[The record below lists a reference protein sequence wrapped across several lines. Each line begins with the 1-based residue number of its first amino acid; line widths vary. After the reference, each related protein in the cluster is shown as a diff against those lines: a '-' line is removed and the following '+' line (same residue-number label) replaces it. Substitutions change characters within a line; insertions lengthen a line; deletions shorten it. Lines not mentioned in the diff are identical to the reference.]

1 MHLRHKLLP
10 LSLSLLLAACSSQP
24 EQSAPVEQQA
34 PVSKP
39 PVIEIPQ
46 ATGAIP
52 RPEPLSASGNRDY
65 WIGKQKNEVWRDIK
79 HYSEEGTAS
88 WLSPDLD
95 GQKTANGDV
104 LDSKLFSAAH
114 RNLPI
119 PSYVRVTNLNNG
131 LETIV
136 RVNDRGPFNS
146 PNLIDLSYAAAKQLE
161 MVDSGEARV
170 RLELISDTPDQMV
183 IMEPMKPIEMTPTT
197 PAAAASNTMS
207 QDGFLGEPTALAMA
221 TPATDPAPAP
231 VKAPTAKPAQAAP
244 VKAAPVKAAPAKAAA
259 PASSGDGKM
268 IQVLASGSRERAEA
282 MGKVMTQRYGV
293 PYRVDA
299 HGAIF
304 RVLIGPVAADQQ
316 ASVLEKVRQGGLE
329 QAFIVP

>member
-24 EQSAPVEQQA
+24 EQSAPVEPQA

-95 GQKTANGDV
+95 GQNTANGDV

-119 PSYVRVTNLNNG
+119 PSYVRVTNLDNG

-146 PNLIDLSYAAAKQLE
+146 PRLIDLSYAAAKQLE

-170 RLELISDTPDQMV
+170 RLELINDTPDQMV

-197 PAAAASNTMS
+197 PAAAAPNTMS

-221 TPATDPAPAP
+221 TPAANPAP
-231 VKAPTAKPAQAAP
+231 VKAPA
-244 VKAAPVKAAPAKAAA
+244 AAPVKAAPAKAAA

-268 IQVLASGSRERAEA
+268 IQVLASGSQERAEA

>member
-24 EQSAPVEQQA
+24 EQSAPIEPQA

-65 WIGKQKNEVWRDIK
+65 WIGKQKHEVWRDIK

-119 PSYVRVTNLNNG
+119 PSYVRVTNLDNG

-146 PNLIDLSYAAAKQLE
+146 PRLIDLSYAAAKQLE

-197 PAAAASNTMS
+197 PAAASNTLS

-221 TPATDPAPAP
+221 TSASEPAP
-231 VKAPTAKPAQAAP
+231 VKAPAAKPA
-244 VKAAPVKAAPAKAAA
+244 KAAPVKPAPAKAAA

-268 IQVLASGSRERAEA
+268 IQVLASGSRDRAEA

-293 PYRVDA
+293 PYRIDA

>member
-24 EQSAPVEQQA
+24 EQSVPVEPQA

-65 WIGKQKNEVWRDIK
+65 WIGKQKHEVWRDIK

-119 PSYVRVTNLNNG
+119 PSYVRVTNLDNG

-146 PNLIDLSYAAAKQLE
+146 PRLIDLSYAAAKQLE

-197 PAAAASNTMS
+197 PAAASNTLS

-221 TPATDPAPAP
+221 TPAAAPAP
-231 VKAPTAKPAQAAP
+231 VKAPAAKPA
-244 VKAAPVKAAPAKAAA
+244 KAAPVKPAPAKAAA

-268 IQVLASGSRERAEA
+268 IQVLASGSRDRAEA

-293 PYRVDA
+293 PYRIYRA
-299 HGAIF
+299 
-304 RVLIGPVAADQQ
+304 LIAPFCRGCD
-316 ASVLEKVRQGGLE
+316 
-329 QAFIVP
+329 

>member
-24 EQSAPVEQQA
+24 EQSAPVEPQA

-65 WIGKQKNEVWRDIK
+65 WIGKQKHEVWRDIK

-95 GQKTANGDV
+95 GQKTANSDV

-119 PSYVRVTNLNNG
+119 PSYVRVTNLDNG

-146 PNLIDLSYAAAKQLE
+146 PRLIDLSYAAAKQLE

-197 PAAAASNTMS
+197 PAAASNTLS

-221 TPATDPAPAP
+221 TPASEPAP
-231 VKAPTAKPAQAAP
+231 VKAPAAKPAKAVP
-244 VKAAPVKAAPAKAAA
+244 VKPAPAKAAA

-268 IQVLASGSRERAEA
+268 IQVLASGSRDRAEA

-293 PYRVDA
+293 PYRIDA

>member
-24 EQSAPVEQQA
+24 EQSAPVEPQA

-65 WIGKQKNEVWRDIK
+65 WIGKQKHEVWRDIK

-119 PSYVRVTNLNNG
+119 PSYVRVTNLDNG

-146 PNLIDLSYAAAKQLE
+146 PRLIDLSYAAAKQLE

-197 PAAAASNTMS
+197 PAAASNTVS

-221 TPATDPAPAP
+221 TPAADPAP
-231 VKAPTAKPAQAAP
+231 VKAPAATPA
-244 VKAAPVKAAPAKAAA
+244 KAAPVKPAPAKAAA

-268 IQVLASGSRERAEA
+268 IQVLASGSRDRAEA
-282 MGKVMTQRYGV
+282 MGKVMTQRYGL
-293 PYRVDA
+293 PYRIDA

>member
-24 EQSAPVEQQA
+24 EQTAPVEPQA

-104 LDSKLFSAAH
+104 LDSKMFSAAH

-146 PNLIDLSYAAAKQLE
+146 PRLIDLSYAAAKQLE

-197 PAAAASNTMS
+197 PAAASNTLS

-221 TPATDPAPAP
+221 TPAAEPAP
-231 VKAPTAKPAQAAP
+231 VKAPAAKPA
-244 VKAAPVKAAPAKAAA
+244 KAAPVNPAPAKAAA

-268 IQVLASGSRERAEA
+268 IQVLASGSRDRAEA

-293 PYRVDA
+293 PYRIDA

>member
-24 EQSAPVEQQA
+24 EQSAPVEPQA

-65 WIGKQKNEVWRDIK
+65 WIGKQKHEVWRDIK

-119 PSYVRVTNLNNG
+119 PSYVRVTNLDNG

-146 PNLIDLSYAAAKQLE
+146 PRLIDLSYAAAKQLE
-161 MVDSGEARV
+161 MVNSGEARV

-197 PAAAASNTMS
+197 PAAASNTLS

-221 TPATDPAPAP
+221 TPASEPAP
-231 VKAPTAKPAQAAP
+231 VKAPAAKPAKAVP
-244 VKAAPVKAAPAKAAA
+244 VKPASAKAAA

-268 IQVLASGSRERAEA
+268 IQVLASGSRDRAEA

-293 PYRVDA
+293 PYRIDA

>member
-24 EQSAPVEQQA
+24 EQSAPIEPQA

-52 RPEPLSASGNRDY
+52 RPEPLSTSGNRDY
-65 WIGKQKNEVWRDIK
+65 WIGKQKHEVWRDIK

-119 PSYVRVTNLNNG
+119 PSYVRVTNLDNG

-146 PNLIDLSYAAAKQLE
+146 PRLIDLSYAAAKQLE

-197 PAAAASNTMS
+197 PAAASNTVS

-221 TPATDPAPAP
+221 TPAAEPAP
-231 VKAPTAKPAQAAP
+231 VKAPAAKPA
-244 VKAAPVKAAPAKAAA
+244 KAAPVKPAPAKAAA

-268 IQVLASGSRERAEA
+268 IQVLASGSRDRAEA

-293 PYRVDA
+293 PYRIDA

>member
-146 PNLIDLSYAAAKQLE
+146 PHLIDLSYAAAKQLE

-170 RLELISDTPDQMV
+170 RLELINDTPDQMV

-221 TPATDPAPAP
+221 TPAADPAPVP

-244 VKAAPVKAAPAKAAA
+244 VKAAPAKAAA
-259 PASSGDGKM
+259 PANSGDGKM

>member
-1 MHLRHKLLP
+1 MHLRQKLLP

-24 EQSAPVEQQA
+24 EQSAPIEPQA

-65 WIGKQKNEVWRDIK
+65 WIGKQKHEVWRDIK

-119 PSYVRVTNLNNG
+119 PSYVRVTNLDNG

-146 PNLIDLSYAAAKQLE
+146 PRLIDLSYAAAKQLE

-197 PAAAASNTMS
+197 PAAASNTLS

-221 TPATDPAPAP
+221 TPAAEPAP
-231 VKAPTAKPAQAAP
+231 VKAPAAKPA
-244 VKAAPVKAAPAKAAA
+244 KAAPVKPAPAKAAA

-268 IQVLASGSRERAEA
+268 IQVLASGSRDRAEA

-293 PYRVDA
+293 PYRIDA

>member
-1 MHLRHKLLP
+1 MHFRHKLLP

-24 EQSAPVEQQA
+24 EQSAPVEPQA

-65 WIGKQKNEVWRDIK
+65 WIGKQKHEVWRDIK

-119 PSYVRVTNLNNG
+119 PSYVRVTNLDNG

-146 PNLIDLSYAAAKQLE
+146 PRLIDLSYAAAKQLE
-161 MVDSGEARV
+161 MVDSGEAQV

-197 PAAAASNTMS
+197 PAAASNTLS

-221 TPATDPAPAP
+221 TPAAEPAP
-231 VKAPTAKPAQAAP
+231 VKAPAAKPA
-244 VKAAPVKAAPAKAAA
+244 KAAPVKPAPAKPA

-293 PYRVDA
+293 PYRIDA

-316 ASVLEKVRQGGLE
+316 TSVLEKVRQGGLE

>member
-24 EQSAPVEQQA
+24 EQSAPVEPQA

-65 WIGKQKNEVWRDIK
+65 WIGKQKHEVWRDIK

-119 PSYVRVTNLNNG
+119 PSYVRVTNLENG

-146 PNLIDLSYAAAKQLE
+146 PRLIDLSYAAAKQLE

-197 PAAAASNTMS
+197 PAAASSRLS

-221 TPATDPAPAP
+221 TPAADPAP
-231 VKAPTAKPAQAAP
+231 VKAPAAKPA
-244 VKAAPVKAAPAKAAA
+244 KAAPVKPAPAKAAA

-268 IQVLASGSRERAEA
+268 IQVLASGSRDRAEA

-293 PYRVDA
+293 PYRIDA

>member
-24 EQSAPVEQQA
+24 EQSAPVEPQA

-52 RPEPLSASGNRDY
+52 RPESLSASGNRDY
-65 WIGKQKNEVWRDIK
+65 WIGKQKHEVWRDIK
-79 HYSEEGTAS
+79 YYSEEGTAS

-119 PSYVRVTNLNNG
+119 PSYVRVTNLDNG

-146 PNLIDLSYAAAKQLE
+146 PRLIDLSYAAAKQLE

-197 PAAAASNTMS
+197 PAAASNTLS

-221 TPATDPAPAP
+221 TPAAEPAP
-231 VKAPTAKPAQAAP
+231 VKTPAAKPA
-244 VKAAPVKAAPAKAAA
+244 KAAPVKAVPAKAAA

-268 IQVLASGSRERAEA
+268 IQVLASGSRDRAEA

-293 PYRVDA
+293 PYRIDA

>member
-1 MHLRHKLLP
+1 MQLRHKLLP

-24 EQSAPVEQQA
+24 EQSAPVEPQA

-52 RPEPLSASGNRDY
+52 RPEPLSTSGNRNY
-65 WIGKQKNEVWRDIK
+65 WIGKQKYEVWRDIK
-79 HYSEEGTAS
+79 HYTEEGTAS
-88 WLSPDLD
+88 WLAKDLD
-95 GQKTANGDV
+95 GNKTANGDV

-119 PSYVRVTNLNNG
+119 PSYVRVTNLDNG

-136 RVNDRGPFNS
+136 RVNDRGPFDS
-146 PNLIDLSYAAAKQLE
+146 SRLIDLSYAAAEQLD
-161 MVDSGEARV
+161 MVHTGEARV
-170 RLELISDTPDQMV
+170 RLELISDTPDQRV
-183 IMEPMKPIEMTPTT
+183 IMEPMAPMLPAETPADTQVAPSPKPAT
-197 PAAAASNTMS
+197 PAAT
-207 QDGFLGEPTALAMA
+207 
-221 TPATDPAPAP
+221 
-231 VKAPTAKPAQAAP
+231 
-244 VKAAPVKAAPAKAAA
+244 
-259 PASSGDGKM
+259 PASSTSKPVAAKQAQPQAANGQGKM

-293 PYRVDA
+293 PYRIDT

-304 RVLIGPVAADQQ
+304 RVLIGPIPADQQ
-316 ASVLEKVRQGGLE
+316 LSTLEKVRQGGLE

>member
-24 EQSAPVEQQA
+24 EQSAPIEPQA

-65 WIGKQKNEVWRDIK
+65 WIGKQKHEVWRDIK

-119 PSYVRVTNLNNG
+119 PSYVRVTNLDNG

-146 PNLIDLSYAAAKQLE
+146 PRLIDLSYAAAKQLE

-197 PAAAASNTMS
+197 PAAASNTLS

-221 TPATDPAPAP
+221 TPAAEPAP
-231 VKAPTAKPAQAAP
+231 VKAPAAKPA
-244 VKAAPVKAAPAKAAA
+244 KAAPVKSAPAKAAA

-268 IQVLASGSRERAEA
+268 IQVLASGSRDRAEA

-293 PYRVDA
+293 PYRIDA

>member
-24 EQSAPVEQQA
+24 EQSAPVEPQA

-65 WIGKQKNEVWRDIK
+65 WIGKQKHEVWRDIK

-119 PSYVRVTNLNNG
+119 PSYVRVTNLDNG

-146 PNLIDLSYAAAKQLE
+146 PRLIDLSYAAAKQLE

-197 PAAAASNTMS
+197 PAAASNTLS

-221 TPATDPAPAP
+221 TPAAEPAP
-231 VKAPTAKPAQAAP
+231 VKTPAAKPA
-244 VKAAPVKAAPAKAAA
+244 KAAPVKPAPAKAAA
-259 PASSGDGKM
+259 PASSGDGKK
-268 IQVLASGSRERAEA
+268 IQVLASGSRDRAEA

-293 PYRVDA
+293 PYRIDA

>member
-24 EQSAPVEQQA
+24 EQTAPVEPQA

-46 ATGAIP
+46 ATGAMP

-95 GQKTANGDV
+95 GQKTANGDA

-119 PSYVRVTNLNNG
+119 PSYVRVTNLDNG

-146 PNLIDLSYAAAKQLE
+146 PRLIDLSYAAAKQLE

-170 RLELISDTPDQMV
+170 RLELINDTPDQMV

-197 PAAAASNTMS
+197 PAAAAPNTMS

-221 TPATDPAPAP
+221 TPAADPAP
-231 VKAPTAKPAQAAP
+231 VKAPAAAP
-244 VKAAPVKAAPAKAAA
+244 VKAAPIKPASAKAAA

-268 IQVLASGSRERAEA
+268 IQVLASGSQERAEA

>member
-24 EQSAPVEQQA
+24 EQSAPVEPQA

-65 WIGKQKNEVWRDIK
+65 WIGKQKHEVWRDIK

-119 PSYVRVTNLNNG
+119 PSYVRVTNLDNG

-136 RVNDRGPFNS
+136 RVNDRGPFNN
-146 PNLIDLSYAAAKQLE
+146 PRLIDLSYAAAKQLE

-197 PAAAASNTMS
+197 PAAASNALS

-221 TPATDPAPAP
+221 TPAAEPAP
-231 VKAPTAKPAQAAP
+231 VKAPAAKPA
-244 VKAAPVKAAPAKAAA
+244 KAAPVKPAPAKAAA
-259 PASSGDGKM
+259 PAGSGDGKM
-268 IQVLASGSRERAEA
+268 IQVLASGSRDRAEA

-293 PYRVDA
+293 PYRIDA

>member
-24 EQSAPVEQQA
+24 EQSAPVEPQA

-65 WIGKQKNEVWRDIK
+65 WIGKQKHEVWRDIK

-119 PSYVRVTNLNNG
+119 PSYVRVTNLDNG

-146 PNLIDLSYAAAKQLE
+146 PRLIDLSYAAAKQLE

-197 PAAAASNTMS
+197 PAAASNTLS

-221 TPATDPAPAP
+221 TPAAEPAP
-231 VKAPTAKPAQAAP
+231 VKAPAAKPAKAVP
-244 VKAAPVKAAPAKAAA
+244 VKPTPAKAAA

-268 IQVLASGSRERAEA
+268 IQVLASGSRDRAEA

-293 PYRVDA
+293 PYRIDA

-316 ASVLEKVRQGGLE
+316 TSVLEKVRQGGLE

>member
-24 EQSAPVEQQA
+24 EQSAPIEPQA

-52 RPEPLSASGNRDY
+52 RPEPLSTSGNRDY
-65 WIGKQKNEVWRDIK
+65 WIGKQKHEVWRDIK

-119 PSYVRVTNLNNG
+119 PSYVRVTNLDNG

-146 PNLIDLSYAAAKQLE
+146 PRLIDLSYAAAKQLE

-197 PAAAASNTMS
+197 PAAASNTLS

-221 TPATDPAPAP
+221 TSAAEPAP
-231 VKAPTAKPAQAAP
+231 VKAPAAKPA
-244 VKAAPVKAAPAKAAA
+244 KAAPVKPAPAKAAA

-268 IQVLASGSRERAEA
+268 IQVLASGSRDRAEA

-293 PYRVDA
+293 PYRIDA

>member
-1 MHLRHKLLP
+1 MQLRHKLLP

-24 EQSAPVEQQA
+24 EQSATVEPQA

-52 RPEPLSASGNRDY
+52 RPEPLSASGNRNY
-65 WIGKQKNEVWRDIK
+65 WIGKQKYEVWRDIK
-79 HYSEEGTAS
+79 HYTEEGTAS
-88 WLSPDLD
+88 WLAKELD
-95 GQKTANGDV
+95 GNKTANGDV

-119 PSYVRVTNLNNG
+119 PSYVRVTNLDNG

-136 RVNDRGPFNS
+136 RVNDRGPFDS
-146 PNLIDLSYAAAKQLE
+146 SRLIDLSYAAAEQLD
-161 MVDSGEARV
+161 MVHIGEARV
-170 RLELISDTPDQMV
+170 RLELISDTPDQRV
-183 IMEPMKPIEMTPTT
+183 IMEPMAPTMPAETPADTQVAPSPKPAT
-197 PAAAASNTMS
+197 PAAT
-207 QDGFLGEPTALAMA
+207 
-221 TPATDPAPAP
+221 
-231 VKAPTAKPAQAAP
+231 
-244 VKAAPVKAAPAKAAA
+244 
-259 PASSGDGKM
+259 PASSTSKPVAAKQAQPQAASGQGKM

-293 PYRVDA
+293 PYRIDT

-304 RVLIGPVAADQQ
+304 RVLIGPIPADQQ
-316 ASVLEKVRQGGLE
+316 LSTLEKVRQGGLE

>member
-1 MHLRHKLLP
+1 MQLRHKLLP

-24 EQSAPVEQQA
+24 EQSAPVEPQA

-52 RPEPLSASGNRDY
+52 RPEPLSASGNRNY
-65 WIGKQKNEVWRDIK
+65 WIGKQKYEVWRDIK
-79 HYSEEGTAS
+79 HYTEEGTAS
-88 WLSPDLD
+88 WLAKDLD
-95 GQKTANGDV
+95 GNKTANGDV

-119 PSYVRVTNLNNG
+119 PSYVRVTNLDNG

-136 RVNDRGPFNS
+136 RVNDRGPFDS
-146 PNLIDLSYAAAKQLE
+146 SRLIDLSYAAAEQLD
-161 MVDSGEARV
+161 MVHTGEARV
-170 RLELISDTPDQMV
+170 RLELISDTPDQRV
-183 IMEPMKPIEMTPTT
+183 IMEPMAPTMPAETPADTQVAPSPKPTT
-197 PAAAASNTMS
+197 PAAT
-207 QDGFLGEPTALAMA
+207 
-221 TPATDPAPAP
+221 
-231 VKAPTAKPAQAAP
+231 
-244 VKAAPVKAAPAKAAA
+244 
-259 PASSGDGKM
+259 PASSASKPVAAKQAQPQAASGQGKM

-293 PYRVDA
+293 PYRIDT

-304 RVLIGPVAADQQ
+304 RVLMGPIPADQQ
-316 ASVLEKVRQGGLE
+316 LSTLEKVRQGGLE

>member
-24 EQSAPVEQQA
+24 EQSAPVEPQA

-65 WIGKQKNEVWRDIK
+65 WIGKQKHEVWRDIK

-119 PSYVRVTNLNNG
+119 PSYVRVTNLDNG

-146 PNLIDLSYAAAKQLE
+146 PRLIDLSYAAAKQLE

-183 IMEPMKPIEMTPTT
+183 IMEPMKPIEMIPTT
-197 PAAAASNTMS
+197 PAAASNTLS

-221 TPATDPAPAP
+221 TPAAEPAP
-231 VKAPTAKPAQAAP
+231 VKAPAAKPA
-244 VKAAPVKAAPAKAAA
+244 KAAPVNPAPAKTAA

-268 IQVLASGSRERAEA
+268 IQVLASGSRDRAEA

-293 PYRVDA
+293 PYRIDA

>member
-24 EQSAPVEQQA
+24 EQSAPVEPQA

-65 WIGKQKNEVWRDIK
+65 WIGKQKHEVWRDIK

-119 PSYVRVTNLNNG
+119 PSYVRVTNLDNG

-146 PNLIDLSYAAAKQLE
+146 PRLIDLSYAAAKQLE
-161 MVDSGEARV
+161 MVNNGEARV

-197 PAAAASNTMS
+197 PAAASNTLS

-221 TPATDPAPAP
+221 TPAADPAP
-231 VKAPTAKPAQAAP
+231 VKAPADKPA
-244 VKAAPVKAAPAKAAA
+244 KAAPVKPAPAKAAA

-268 IQVLASGSRERAEA
+268 IQVLASGSRDRAEA

-293 PYRVDA
+293 PYRIDA

>member
-24 EQSAPVEQQA
+24 EQSAPVEPQA

-65 WIGKQKNEVWRDIK
+65 WIGKQKHEVWRDIK

-119 PSYVRVTNLNNG
+119 PSYVRVTNLDNG

-146 PNLIDLSYAAAKQLE
+146 PRLIDLSYAAAKQLE
-161 MVDSGEARV
+161 MVNSGEARV

-197 PAAAASNTMS
+197 PAAASNTVS

-221 TPATDPAPAP
+221 TPAADPAP
-231 VKAPTAKPAQAAP
+231 VKAPAAKPA
-244 VKAAPVKAAPAKAAA
+244 KAAPIKAAA

-268 IQVLASGSRERAEA
+268 IQVLASGSRDRAEA

-293 PYRVDA
+293 PYRIDA

>member
-1 MHLRHKLLP
+1 MQLRHKLLP

-24 EQSAPVEQQA
+24 EQSAPVEPQA

-52 RPEPLSASGNRDY
+52 RPEPLSASGNRNY
-65 WIGKQKNEVWRDIK
+65 WIGKQKYEVWRDIK
-79 HYSEEGTAS
+79 HYTEEGTAS
-88 WLSPDLD
+88 WLAKELD
-95 GQKTANGDV
+95 GNKTANGDV

-119 PSYVRVTNLNNG
+119 PSYVRVTNLDNG

-136 RVNDRGPFNS
+136 RVNDRGPFDS
-146 PNLIDLSYAAAKQLE
+146 SRLIDLSYAAAEQLD
-161 MVDSGEARV
+161 MVHIGEARV
-170 RLELISDTPDQMV
+170 RLELISDTPDQRV
-183 IMEPMKPIEMTPTT
+183 IMEPMAPTMPAETPADTQVAPSPKPAT
-197 PAAAASNTMS
+197 PAATPAATLASSASKPVAASG
-207 QDGFLGEPTALAMA
+207 Q
-221 TPATDPAPAP
+221 
-231 VKAPTAKPAQAAP
+231 
-244 VKAAPVKAAPAKAAA
+244 
-259 PASSGDGKM
+259 GKM

-293 PYRVDA
+293 PYRIDT

-304 RVLIGPVAADQQ
+304 RVLMGPIPADQQ
-316 ASVLEKVRQGGLE
+316 LSTLEKVRQGGLE